1 MRKYNCKNPWQTRN
15 FLRFAQFLIIK
26 LNSLAN
32 TLVKTQEY
40 KIMLILLIMGLSSIS
55 EKPYSWEG
63 THYN

>member
-1 MRKYNCKNPWQTRN
+1 MANKEFSTFCIV
-15 FLRFAQFLIIK
+15 FIIK
-26 LNSLAN
+26 LSSLAN